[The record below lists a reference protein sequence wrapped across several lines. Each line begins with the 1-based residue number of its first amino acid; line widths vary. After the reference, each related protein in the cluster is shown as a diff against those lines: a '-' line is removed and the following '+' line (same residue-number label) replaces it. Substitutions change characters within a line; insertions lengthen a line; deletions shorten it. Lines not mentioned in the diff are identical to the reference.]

1 MLSYI
6 VVSLAKLVNFSAIL
20 IQGLG
25 FSTVSTF
32 ENAGDCQ
39 VSQLSTGFVYFA
51 SCAHIC
57 GI

>member
-1 MLSYI
+1 MHSCKM
-6 VVSLAKLVNFSAIL
+6 AKLVNFSAIFV
-20 IQGLG
+20 QGLG

-32 ENAGDCQ
+32 ENVGDCQ
-39 VSQLSTGFVYFA
+39 VFQLCTGFVYFA